1 MDNLKSNKMSTRNLT
16 LIVIVI
22 FVLLLGGCG
31 CNSYNGLVQGDQ
43 QVQTSWSNIETN
55 YQRRTDLYSSV
66 IKVIEGSANFEKST
80 LKEVI
85 AARASATSVKVD
97 INDSASLAR
106 YQQAQGQLQGSVSR
120 LMAVA
125 EAYPDLKT
133 TDQFKNFQSNIEG
146 TENRINVA
154 RRDYNEAVQG
164 YNLKV
169 KRFPNNIFSGLFG
182 FHAKSY
188 YKANPGSE
196 NAPDIQFNIK

>member
-1 MDNLKSNKMSTRNLT
+1 MSTKNLT
-16 LIVIVI
+16 LIGIVVFI
-22 FVLLLGGCG
+22 LLLGGCG
-31 CNSYNGLVQGDQ
+31 CNSYNGLIKGDQ
-43 QVQTSWSNIETN
+43 SVQTALSNIETN
-55 YQRRTDLYSSV
+55 YQRRTDLYNSV

-85 AARASATSVKVD
+85 AARAAATSVRLDV
-97 INDSASLAR
+97 NDSTSLAK
-106 YQQAQGQLQGSVSR
+106 YQQAQAQLQGSFSR

-133 TDQFKNFQSNIEG
+133 TKQFENFQTNIEG

-154 RRDYNEAVQG
+154 RRDYNTTVQD

-169 KRFPNNIFSGLFG
+169 KTFPNNIFAGMFG
-182 FHAKSY
+182 FHVKPY

-196 NAPDIQFNIK
+196 NAPDIEFNIK